1 MFLHPISEHEIT
13 SKLLEMINVKGLK
26 IKYQKFSYS
35 AQEQTLNLR
44 Y

>member
-13 SKLLEMINVKGLK
+13 NKLLEMINVKGLK
-26 IKYQKFSYS
+26 INQKFSNS

-44 Y
+44 